1 MTRASVPPSLHQAGR
16 LTRRGVLGAGLSLP
30 FIRASRAD
38 EASGGKITLLVG
50 ATEGSGAD
58 QTARAFVPFLERH
71 LPGTEITI
79 SNLPGEAGLAAYRA
93 VAWSPSDGLT
103 VGWIATPS
111 LPARTVDCP
120 RAAGVMERL
129 RLIAA
134 VQKEPI
140 AFVSSS
146 ESPLTS
152 AQDIIARSSE
162 HAEAVPLGTP
172 PAGTPPHIAALR
184 LQALSG
190 TKLNIVAFPSAA
202 AARQAALSGTVAA
215 ACLGLGSAIDDL
227 RNGRLTGL
235 GLAARN
241 RSDAFPDMPALGE
254 SGLKL
259 SAFIR
264 RGLATPAALP
274 IQVAAR
280 YADALAAVVADPEF
294 GAQGDSSGFLA
305 SWLDGA
311 AWTAQAARERTGLTH
326 LWATE
331 PWSTSDIG

>member
-1 MTRASVPPSLHQAGR
+1 LHHAGR

-30 FIRASRAD
+30 FIGASRAD
-38 EASGGKITLLVG
+38 DVTGRTVTLLVG
-50 ATEGSGAD
+50 AAVGSGAD
-58 QTARAFVPFLERH
+58 ETARAFVPFLERH
-71 LPGTEITI
+71 LPGTQVMV
-79 SNLPGEAGLAAYRA
+79 SNLPGEAGLAAFRA
-93 VAWSPSDGLT
+93 VAWSPADGST
-103 VGWIATPS
+103 VGWVATPS

-134 VQKEPI
+134 IQKEPI

-146 ESPLTS
+146 ETPLTS

-172 PAGTPPHIAALR
+172 PAGTPPYLAALR

-190 TKLNIVAFPSAA
+190 TRLNIVAFPSAA

-241 RSDAFPDMPALGE
+241 RSDLVPDMPALGE

-259 SAFIR
+259 SAYIR

-274 IQVAAR
+274 IPMAAR
-280 YADALAAVVADPEF
+280 FAVALASVAADPEF
-294 GAQGDSSGFLA
+294 GAQGDSSGFIA
-305 SWLDGA
+305 KWLDGA